1 MLFIPIDEWLS
12 KTARTLH
19 SRSDALKALD
29 AAIARANQVDAEGDA
44 TLVRYMGTVGELSE
58 SAKLALL
65 MDKTLRELAIAGVRR
80 AFTAWVKDGHAWRT
94 SVRNQSGAVTL
105 LHQQLSYWQSV
116 HPSPDTSAALA
127 VVIKARNESIPTLF
141 AGCECIAKGELL
153 DRLKT
158 RKNKVTAAKNVV
170 TVARN
175 SYKLSGSSLPSVHR
189 PSLPSHHGSGASSG
203 LMGTIETQVGHMVK
217 EAFGAT
223 LGQLD
228 WHAGEAF
235 LRDMLNEALASIKEE
250 VAALAPGVG
259 LGAASATLV
268 FHTVKLVMSGIAA
281 DEMLDLSRKLETGD
295 SMTALQRVR
304 DWQLRDIALR
314 TSKVAR
320 ASVSVGTHA
329 AAIASCGVGIPAQLA
344 IGIANAIIALAEMIA
359 DLGVQYKESRALTAY
374 LNGRSIDA
382 VLGPDIF
389 AASPLAGAYYL
400 LNTPTSH
407 IALQLVTIGAP
418 AWQEDVELLKKSGVL
433 KTVITESARL
443 IDSCR
448 YRIVRSDGGRYR
460 EREGKTLAVK
470 AKELVGKQPLRG
482 KTKMES
488 VSSSD
493 APVDAEEL

>member
-1 MLFIPIDEWLS
+1 MLFIPIDEWLR

-29 AAIARANQVDAEGDA
+29 AAIARANQIDAEGDA
-44 TLVRYMGTVGELSE
+44 TLVRYIGTVGELSE

-116 HPSPDTSAALA
+116 NPSPDTSAALA

-153 DRLKT
+153 DRLKA

-175 SYKLSGSSLPSVHR
+175 SYKLSGASLHR
-189 PSLPSHHGSGASSG
+189 PSLPSHHGGGGGASSG

-228 WHAGEAF
+228 WHAAEAF
-235 LRDMLNEALASIKEE
+235 LRDTLNEALASIKDE

-268 FHTVKLVMSGIAA
+268 FQTVKLVIAGIAA

-295 SMTALQRVR
+295 SMAALQRVR

-314 TSKVAR
+314 TSKAAR
-320 ASVSVGTHA
+320 ASVNVGTHA

-374 LNGRSIDA
+374 LNGRSIGA

-448 YRIVRSDGGRYR
+448 YRIVRSDGGSYR
-460 EREGKTLAVK
+460 EREGKTLVVK
-470 AKELVGKQPLRG
+470 AKELVGKEPLRG

-488 VSSSD
+488 VSSSE
-493 APVDAEEL
+493 APVDADEL